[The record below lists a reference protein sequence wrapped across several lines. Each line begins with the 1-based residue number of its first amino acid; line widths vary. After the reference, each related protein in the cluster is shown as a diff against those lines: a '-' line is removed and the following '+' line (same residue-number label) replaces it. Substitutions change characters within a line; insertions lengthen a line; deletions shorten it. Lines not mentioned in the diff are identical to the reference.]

1 MLIFL
6 LMLRVRVDGGEG
18 RAEVREVGS
27 EAFEEV
33 RLPEIDRYNDS
44 AESWRER
51 AEMERR
57 MASWTKESLT
67 DTRVADIPDPYRV
80 PAHLRHTLSHISFHK
95 IG

>member
-1 MLIFL
+1 M
-6 LMLRVRVDGGEG
+6 
-18 RAEVREVGS
+18 
-27 EAFEEV
+27 
-33 RLPEIDRYNDS
+33 PEIDRYNDS

-80 PAHLRHTLSHISFHK
+80 PAHLRHTLSH
-95 IG
+95 